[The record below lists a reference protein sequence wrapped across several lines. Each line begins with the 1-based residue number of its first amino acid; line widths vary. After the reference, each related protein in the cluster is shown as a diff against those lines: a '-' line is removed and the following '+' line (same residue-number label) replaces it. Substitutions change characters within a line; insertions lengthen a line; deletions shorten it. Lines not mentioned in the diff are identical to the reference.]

1 MNLFK
6 KILKILMTLVL
17 SLSVGLALSG
27 CGGGSAASSGTPKAG
42 TAKTVKTVKTAGGT
56 GLTVRMLD
64 IGQGDAFLL
73 EKDGKFVM
81 IDTGDIEHRDQIVA
95 LLHKYQVK
103 EISKIIIT
111 HPHADHLGGM
121 NAIFKNFKV
130 DAIYDDGMP
139 ANTGS
144 YKNYLQQIKSRKIP
158 YHVLKAGDELDF
170 FDDVKFHV
178 LGPVSVIKDQKG
190 NSDFNNNSIV
200 GRLTYGN
207 FSMMFTGDAEKEEE
221 ATILKK
227 GGTFKSDVL
236 KVGHH
241 GSRTSS
247 SPAFLKA
254 VSPKDAF
261 ISCGQGNDYGHP
273 HKVTLQKLEKAKINI
288 YRTDRNGTVTLTTD
302 GSKYE
307 ISKERS

>member
-1 MNLFK
+1 MHLFK
-6 KILKILMTLVL
+6 NLMKFLAVLLL
-17 SLSVGLALSG
+17 SLSLTAAFSA
-27 CGGGSAASSGTPKAG
+27 CGSAAPSASSGG
-42 TAKTVKTVKTAGGT
+42 AKTSASSKGGSQ
-56 GLTVRMLD
+56 LTVRMLD

-73 EKDGKFVM
+73 GKDGKFVM

-95 LLHKYQVK
+95 LLHKYKVK

-139 ANTGS
+139 AGTGS
-144 YKNYLQQIKSRKIP
+144 YKNYLKQIKEKKIP
-158 YHVLKAGDELDF
+158 YHVLKAGDEVDF
-170 FDDVKFHV
+170 FDGVKFNV
-178 LGPVSVIKDQKG
+178 LGPVKVIKDQKG

-200 GRLTYGN
+200 GRLTYGS
-207 FSMMFTGDAEKEEE
+207 FSMMFTGDAEQEEE
-221 ATILKK
+221 KTILGKS
-227 GGTFKSDVL
+227 GTLKSDVL

-241 GSRTSS
+241 GSRTST

-254 VSPKDAF
+254 VSPKNAF

-273 HKVTLQKLEKAKINI
+273 HKVTIDKLEKAKVQI
-288 YRTDRNGTVTLTTD
+288 YRTDRNGTVTLTSD
-302 GSKYE
+302 GNSYRIE
-307 ISKERS
+307 KERN

>member
-1 MNLFK
+1 MHLFK
-6 KILKILMTLVL
+6 NLMKFLAVFLL
-17 SLSVGLALSG
+17 SLSLTAAFSA
-27 CGGGSAASSGTPKAG
+27 CGSAAPSASSGG
-42 TAKTVKTVKTAGGT
+42 AKTSASAKGGSQ
-56 GLTVRMLD
+56 LIVRMLD

-95 LLHKYQVK
+95 LLHKYKVK

-139 ANTGS
+139 AGTGS
-144 YKNYLQQIKSRKIP
+144 YKNYLKQIKEKKIP
-158 YHVLKAGDELDF
+158 YHVLKAGDEVDF
-170 FDDVKFHV
+170 FDGVKFNV
-178 LGPVSVIKDQKG
+178 LGPVKVIKDQKG

-200 GRLTYGN
+200 GRLTYGS
-207 FSMMFTGDAEKEEE
+207 FSMMFTGDAEQEEE
-221 ATILKK
+221 KTILGK
-227 GGTFKSDVL
+227 GGTLKSDVL

-241 GSRTSS
+241 GSRTST

-254 VSPKDAF
+254 VSPKNAF

-273 HKVTLQKLEKAKINI
+273 HKVTIDKLEKAKVQI
-288 YRTDRNGTVTLTTD
+288 YRTDRNGTVTLTSD
-302 GSKYE
+302 GSSYRIE
-307 ISKERS
+307 KERN

>member
-42 TAKTVKTVKTAGGT
+42 TAKTVKTASGT

-207 FSMMFTGDAEKEEE
+207 FSMLFTGDAEKEEE

-227 GGTFKSDVL
+227 GGTLKSDVL

-302 GSKYE
+302 GSKYQ

>member
-1 MNLFK
+1 MHIFQK
-6 KILKILMTLVL
+6 LMKFLAVFLL
-17 SLSVGLALSG
+17 SLSLTAAFSA
-27 CGGGSAASSGTPKAG
+27 CGSSASSSASPAKASAA
-42 TAKTVKTVKTAGGT
+42 AKGGQ
-56 GLTVRMLD
+56 LTVRMLD

-95 LLHKYQVK
+95 LLHKYKVK

-139 ANTGS
+139 ADTGS
-144 YKNYLQQIKSRKIP
+144 YKNYLKQIKANKIP
-158 YHVLKAGDELDF
+158 YHVLKAGDEVDF
-170 FDDVKFHV
+170 FDGVKYNV
-178 LGPVSVIKDQKG
+178 LGPVKVIKDQKG
-190 NSDFNNNSIV
+190 NSDFNNNSVV
-200 GRLTYGN
+200 GRLTYGK

-221 ATILKK
+221 KTILDK
-227 GGTFKSDVL
+227 GGTLKSDVL

-241 GSRTSS
+241 GSRTST

-273 HKVTLQKLEKAKINI
+273 HKVTLDKLEKAKVHV

-302 GSKYE
+302 GSSYHIE
-307 ISKERS
+307 KERA

>member
-6 KILKILMTLVL
+6 KVLKILMALVL
-17 SLSVGLALSG
+17 SLSVGLALAG
-27 CGGGSAASSGTPKAG
+27 CGGSGSAASSGAKASA
-42 TAKTVKTVKTAGGT
+42 TKTTQAAAGT
-56 GLTVRMLD
+56 GLTIRMLD
-64 IGQGDAFLL
+64 IGQGDSFLL

-81 IDTGDIEHRDQIVA
+81 IDTGDIEHREQIVS
-95 LLHKYQVK
+95 LLHKYKVK

-158 YHVLKAGDELDF
+158 YHVLKAGEDLEF
-170 FDDVKFHV
+170 FDGVKFHV

-200 GRLTYGN
+200 GRLTYGS
-207 FSMMFTGDAEKEEE
+207 FSMLFTGDAEKEEE
-221 ATILKK
+221 ATILKQ
-227 GGTFKSDVL
+227 GGTLKSDVL

-254 VSPKDAF
+254 VFPKDAF

-302 GSKYE
+302 GSKYQ
-307 ISKERS
+307 ITKERA

>member
-1 MNLFK
+1 MHLFK
-6 KILKILMTLVL
+6 NLMKFLAVLLL
-17 SLSVGLALSG
+17 SLSLTAAFSA
-27 CGGGSAASSGTPKAG
+27 CGSAAPSSSSGG
-42 TAKTVKTVKTAGGT
+42 AKTSASAKGGSQ
-56 GLTVRMLD
+56 LTVRMLD

-95 LLHKYQVK
+95 LLHKYKVK

-139 ANTGS
+139 AGTGS
-144 YKNYLQQIKSRKIP
+144 YKNYLKQIKEKKIP
-158 YHVLKAGDELDF
+158 YHVLKAGDEVDF
-170 FDDVKFHV
+170 FDGVKFNV
-178 LGPVSVIKDQKG
+178 LGPVKVIKDQKG

-200 GRLTYGN
+200 GRLTYGS
-207 FSMMFTGDAEKEEE
+207 FSMMFTGDAEQEEE
-221 ATILKK
+221 KTILGK
-227 GGTFKSDVL
+227 GGTLKSDVL

-241 GSRTSS
+241 GSRTST

-254 VSPKDAF
+254 VSPKNAF

-273 HKVTLQKLEKAKINI
+273 HKVTIDKLEKAKVQI
-288 YRTDRNGTVTLTTD
+288 YRTDRNGTVTLTSD
-302 GSKYE
+302 GSSYRIE
-307 ISKERS
+307 KERN

>member
-1 MNLFK
+1 MHLFK
-6 KILKILMTLVL
+6 NLMKFLAVLLL
-17 SLSVGLALSG
+17 SLSLTAAFSA
-27 CGGGSAASSGTPKAG
+27 CGSAASSASSGG
-42 TAKTVKTVKTAGGT
+42 AKTSASAKGGSQ
-56 GLTVRMLD
+56 LTVRMLD

-95 LLHKYQVK
+95 LLHKYKVK

-139 ANTGS
+139 AGTGS
-144 YKNYLQQIKSRKIP
+144 YKNYLKQIKEKKIP
-158 YHVLKAGDELDF
+158 YHVLKAGDEVDF
-170 FDDVKFHV
+170 FDGVKFNV
-178 LGPVSVIKDQKG
+178 LGPVKVIKDQKG

-200 GRLTYGN
+200 GRLTYGS
-207 FSMMFTGDAEKEEE
+207 FSMMFTGDAEQEEE
-221 ATILKK
+221 KTILGK
-227 GGTFKSDVL
+227 GGTLKSDVL

-241 GSRTSS
+241 GSRTST

-254 VSPKDAF
+254 VSPKNAF

-273 HKVTLQKLEKAKINI
+273 HKVTIDKLEKAKVQI
-288 YRTDRNGTVTLTTD
+288 YRTDRNGTVTLTSD
-302 GSKYE
+302 GSSYRIE
-307 ISKERS
+307 KERN

>member
-1 MNLFK
+1 MHLFK
-6 KILKILMTLVL
+6 NLMKFLAVLLL
-17 SLSVGLALSG
+17 SLSLTAAFSA
-27 CGGGSAASSGTPKAG
+27 CGSAAPSSSSGG
-42 TAKTVKTVKTAGGT
+42 AKTSASAKGGSQ
-56 GLTVRMLD
+56 LTVRMLD

-95 LLHKYQVK
+95 ILHKYKVK

-139 ANTGS
+139 AGTGS
-144 YKNYLQQIKSRKIP
+144 YKNYLKQIKEKKIP
-158 YHVLKAGDELDF
+158 YHVLKAGDEVDF
-170 FDDVKFHV
+170 FDGVKFNV
-178 LGPVSVIKDQKG
+178 LGPVKVIKDQKG

-200 GRLTYGN
+200 GRLTYGS
-207 FSMMFTGDAEKEEE
+207 FSMMFTGDAEQEEE
-221 ATILKK
+221 KTILGK
-227 GGTFKSDVL
+227 GGTLKSDVL

-241 GSRTSS
+241 GSRTST

-254 VSPKDAF
+254 VSPKNAF

-273 HKVTLQKLEKAKINI
+273 HKVTIDKLEKAKVQI
-288 YRTDRNGTVTLTTD
+288 YRTDRNGTVTLTSD
-302 GSKYE
+302 GSSYRIE
-307 ISKERS
+307 KERN

>member
-1 MNLFK
+1 MHLFK
-6 KILKILMTLVL
+6 NLMKFLAVLLL
-17 SLSVGLALSG
+17 SLSLTAAFSA
-27 CGGGSAASSGTPKAG
+27 CGSAAPSSSSGGEKTSAS
-42 TAKTVKTVKTAGGT
+42 AKGGSQ
-56 GLTVRMLD
+56 LTVRMLD

-95 LLHKYQVK
+95 LLHKYKVK

-139 ANTGS
+139 AGTGS
-144 YKNYLQQIKSRKIP
+144 YKNYLKQIKEKKIP
-158 YHVLKAGDELDF
+158 YHVLKAGDEVDF
-170 FDDVKFHV
+170 FDGVKFNV
-178 LGPVSVIKDQKG
+178 LGPVKVIKDQKG

-200 GRLTYGN
+200 GRLTYGS
-207 FSMMFTGDAEKEEE
+207 FSMMFTGDAEQEEE
-221 ATILKK
+221 KTILGK
-227 GGTFKSDVL
+227 GGTLKSDVL

-241 GSRTSS
+241 GSRTST

-254 VSPKDAF
+254 VSPKNAF

-273 HKVTLQKLEKAKINI
+273 HKVTIDKLEKAKVQI
-288 YRTDRNGTVTLTTD
+288 YRTDRNGTVTLTSD
-302 GSKYE
+302 GSSYRIE
-307 ISKERS
+307 KERN

>member
-1 MNLFK
+1 MHLFK
-6 KILKILMTLVL
+6 NLMKFLAVLLL
-17 SLSVGLALSG
+17 SLSLTAVFSA
-27 CGGGSAASSGTPKAG
+27 CGSAAPSASSGR
-42 TAKTVKTVKTAGGT
+42 AKTSASAKGGSQ
-56 GLTVRMLD
+56 LTVRMLD

-95 LLHKYQVK
+95 LLHKYKVK

-139 ANTGS
+139 AGTGS
-144 YKNYLQQIKSRKIP
+144 YKNYLKQIKEKKIP
-158 YHVLKAGDELDF
+158 YHVLKAGDEVDF
-170 FDDVKFHV
+170 FDGVKFNV
-178 LGPVSVIKDQKG
+178 LGPVKVIKDQKG

-200 GRLTYGN
+200 GRLTYDS
-207 FSMMFTGDAEKEEE
+207 FSMMFTGDAEQEEE
-221 ATILKK
+221 KTILGK
-227 GGTFKSDVL
+227 GGTLKSDVL

-241 GSRTSS
+241 GSRTST

-254 VSPKDAF
+254 VSPKNAF

-273 HKVTLQKLEKAKINI
+273 HKVTIDKLEKAKVQI
-288 YRTDRNGTVTLTTD
+288 YRTDRNGTVTLTSD
-302 GSKYE
+302 GSSYRIE
-307 ISKERS
+307 KERN

>member
-27 CGGGSAASSGTPKAG
+27 CGGGSAASSGTAKAG

-144 YKNYLQQIKSRKIP
+144 YKNYLQQIKTRKIP

-178 LGPVSVIKDQKG
+178 LGLVSVIKDQKG

-207 FSMMFTGDAEKEEE
+207 FSMLFTGDAEKEEE

-227 GGTFKSDVL
+227 GGTLKSDVL

-273 HKVTLQKLEKAKINI
+273 HKVTLQKLEKAHINI

-302 GSKYE
+302 GSKYQ

>member
-1 MNLFK
+1 MHLFK
-6 KILKILMTLVL
+6 NLMKFLAVLLL
-17 SLSVGLALSG
+17 SLSLTAAFSA
-27 CGGGSAASSGTPKAG
+27 CGSAASSASSGG
-42 TAKTVKTVKTAGGT
+42 AKTSASAKGGSQ
-56 GLTVRMLD
+56 LIVRMLD

-95 LLHKYQVK
+95 LLHKYKVK

-139 ANTGS
+139 AGTGS
-144 YKNYLQQIKSRKIP
+144 YKNYLKQIKEKKIP
-158 YHVLKAGDELDF
+158 YHVLKAGDEVDF
-170 FDDVKFHV
+170 FDGVKFNV
-178 LGPVSVIKDQKG
+178 LGPVKVIKDQKG

-200 GRLTYGN
+200 GRLTYGS
-207 FSMMFTGDAEKEEE
+207 FSMMFTGDAEQEEE
-221 ATILKK
+221 KTILGK
-227 GGTFKSDVL
+227 GGTLKSDVL

-241 GSRTSS
+241 GSRTST

-254 VSPKDAF
+254 VSPKNAF

-273 HKVTLQKLEKAKINI
+273 HKVTIDKLEKAKVQI
-288 YRTDRNGTVTLTTD
+288 YRTDRNGTVTLTSD
-302 GSKYE
+302 GSSYRIE
-307 ISKERS
+307 KERN

>member
-1 MNLFK
+1 MHLFK
-6 KILKILMTLVL
+6 NLMKFLAVLLL
-17 SLSVGLALSG
+17 SLSLTAAFSA
-27 CGGGSAASSGTPKAG
+27 CGSAAPSASSDG
-42 TAKTVKTVKTAGGT
+42 AKTSASAKGGSQ
-56 GLTVRMLD
+56 LTVRMLD

-95 LLHKYQVK
+95 LLHKYKVK

-139 ANTGS
+139 AGTGS
-144 YKNYLQQIKSRKIP
+144 YKNYLKQIKEKKIP
-158 YHVLKAGDELDF
+158 YHMLKAGDEVDF
-170 FDDVKFHV
+170 FDGVKFNV
-178 LGPVSVIKDQKG
+178 LGPVKVIKDQKG

-200 GRLTYGN
+200 GRLTYGS
-207 FSMMFTGDAEKEEE
+207 FSMMFTGDAEQEEE
-221 ATILKK
+221 KTILGK
-227 GGTFKSDVL
+227 GGTLKSDVL

-241 GSRTSS
+241 GSRTST

-254 VSPKDAF
+254 VSPKNAF

-273 HKVTLQKLEKAKINI
+273 HKVTIDKLEKAKVQI
-288 YRTDRNGTVTLTTD
+288 YRTDRNGTVTLTSD
-302 GSKYE
+302 GSSYRIE
-307 ISKERS
+307 KERN

>member
-1 MNLFK
+1 MHISQK
-6 KILKILMTLVL
+6 LMKFLAVFLL
-17 SLSVGLALSG
+17 SLSLTAAFSA
-27 CGGGSAASSGTPKAG
+27 CGSSASSSASPAKASAA
-42 TAKTVKTVKTAGGT
+42 AKGGQ
-56 GLTVRMLD
+56 LTVRMLD

-95 LLHKYQVK
+95 LLHKYKVK

-139 ANTGS
+139 AATGS
-144 YKNYLQQIKSRKIP
+144 YKNYLKQIKANKIP
-158 YHVLKAGDELDF
+158 YHVLKSGDEVDF
-170 FDDVKFHV
+170 FDGVKYNV
-178 LGPVSVIKDQKG
+178 LGPVKVIKDQKG
-190 NSDFNNNSIV
+190 NSDFNNNSVV
-200 GRLTYGN
+200 GRLTYGK

-221 ATILKK
+221 KTILDK
-227 GGTFKSDVL
+227 GGTLKSDVL

-241 GSRTSS
+241 GSRTST

-273 HKVTLQKLEKAKINI
+273 HKVTLDKLEKAKVHV

-302 GSKYE
+302 GSSYHIE
-307 ISKERS
+307 KERA

>member
-1 MNLFK
+1 MHLFK
-6 KILKILMTLVL
+6 NLMKFLAVLLL
-17 SLSVGLALSG
+17 SLSLTAAFSA
-27 CGGGSAASSGTPKAG
+27 CGSAAPSSSSGG
-42 TAKTVKTVKTAGGT
+42 AKTSASAKGGSQ
-56 GLTVRMLD
+56 LTVRMLD

-95 LLHKYQVK
+95 LLHKYKVK

-139 ANTGS
+139 AGTGS
-144 YKNYLQQIKSRKIP
+144 YKNYLKQIKEKKIP
-158 YHVLKAGDELDF
+158 YHVLKAGDEVDF
-170 FDDVKFHV
+170 FNGVKFNV
-178 LGPVSVIKDQKG
+178 LGPVKVIKDQKG

-200 GRLTYGN
+200 GRLTYGS
-207 FSMMFTGDAEKEEE
+207 FSMMFTGDAEQEEE
-221 ATILKK
+221 KTILGK
-227 GGTFKSDVL
+227 GGTLKSDVL

-241 GSRTSS
+241 GSRTST

-254 VSPKDAF
+254 VSPKNAF

-273 HKVTLQKLEKAKINI
+273 HKVTIDKLEKAKVQI
-288 YRTDRNGTVTLTTD
+288 YRTDRNGTVTLTSD
-302 GSKYE
+302 GSSYRIE
-307 ISKERS
+307 KERN

>member
-27 CGGGSAASSGTPKAG
+27 CGGGSAASSGTAKAG

-144 YKNYLQQIKSRKIP
+144 YKNYLQKIKSRKIP
-158 YHVLKAGDELDF
+158 YHVLKAGEDLEF
-170 FDDVKFHV
+170 FDGVKFHV

-207 FSMMFTGDAEKEEE
+207 FSMLFTGDAEKEEE

-227 GGTFKSDVL
+227 GGTLKSDVL

-273 HKVTLQKLEKAKINI
+273 HKVTLQKLEKAHINI

-302 GSKYE
+302 GSKYQ

>member
-1 MNLFK
+1 MHLFK
-6 KILKILMTLVL
+6 NLMKFLAVLLL
-17 SLSVGLALSG
+17 SLSLTTAFSA
-27 CGGGSAASSGTPKAG
+27 CGSAAPSASSGG
-42 TAKTVKTVKTAGGT
+42 AKTSASAKGGSQ
-56 GLTVRMLD
+56 LTVRMLD

-95 LLHKYQVK
+95 LLHKYKVK

-139 ANTGS
+139 AGTGS
-144 YKNYLQQIKSRKIP
+144 YKNYLKQIKEKKIP
-158 YHVLKAGDELDF
+158 YYVLKAGDEVDF
-170 FDDVKFHV
+170 FDGVKFNV
-178 LGPVSVIKDQKG
+178 LGPVKVIKDQKG

-200 GRLTYGN
+200 GRLTYGS
-207 FSMMFTGDAEKEEE
+207 FSMIFTGDAEQEEE
-221 ATILKK
+221 KTILGK
-227 GGTFKSDVL
+227 GGTLKSDVL

-241 GSRTSS
+241 GSRTST

-254 VSPKDAF
+254 VSPKNAF

-273 HKVTLQKLEKAKINI
+273 HKVTIDKLEKAKVQI
-288 YRTDRNGTVTLTTD
+288 YRTDRNGTVTLTSD
-302 GSKYE
+302 GSSYRIE
-307 ISKERS
+307 KERN

>member
-1 MNLFK
+1 MHLFK
-6 KILKILMTLVL
+6 NLMKFLAVLLL
-17 SLSVGLALSG
+17 SLSLTAAFSA
-27 CGGGSAASSGTPKAG
+27 CGSAAPSAASGG
-42 TAKTVKTVKTAGGT
+42 AKMSASAKGGSQ
-56 GLTVRMLD
+56 LTVRMLD

-95 LLHKYQVK
+95 LLHKYKVK

-139 ANTGS
+139 AGTGS
-144 YKNYLQQIKSRKIP
+144 YKNYLKQIKEKKIP
-158 YHVLKAGDELDF
+158 YHVLKAGDEVDF
-170 FDDVKFHV
+170 FNGVKFNV
-178 LGPVSVIKDQKG
+178 LGPVKVIKDQKG

-200 GRLTYGN
+200 GRLTYGS
-207 FSMMFTGDAEKEEE
+207 FSMMFTGDAEQEEE
-221 ATILKK
+221 KTILGK
-227 GGTFKSDVL
+227 GGTLKSDVL

-241 GSRTSS
+241 GSRTST

-254 VSPKDAF
+254 VSPKNAF

-273 HKVTLQKLEKAKINI
+273 HKVTIDKLEKAKVQI
-288 YRTDRNGTVTLTTD
+288 YRTDRNGTVTLTSD
-302 GSKYE
+302 GSSYRIE
-307 ISKERS
+307 KERN

>member
-1 MNLFK
+1 MKFLAV
-6 KILKILMTLVL
+6 LLL
-17 SLSVGLALSG
+17 SLSLTTAFSA
-27 CGGGSAASSGTPKAG
+27 CGSAAPSASSGG
-42 TAKTVKTVKTAGGT
+42 AKTSASAKGGSQ
-56 GLTVRMLD
+56 LTVRMLD

-95 LLHKYQVK
+95 LLHKYKVK

-139 ANTGS
+139 AGTGS
-144 YKNYLQQIKSRKIP
+144 YKNYLKQIKEKKIP
-158 YHVLKAGDELDF
+158 YHVLKAGDEVDF
-170 FDDVKFHV
+170 FDGVKFNV
-178 LGPVSVIKDQKG
+178 LGPVKVIKDQKG

-200 GRLTYGN
+200 GRLTYGS
-207 FSMMFTGDAEKEEE
+207 FSMMFTGDAEQEEE
-221 ATILKK
+221 KTILGK
-227 GGTFKSDVL
+227 GGTLKSDVL

-254 VSPKDAF
+254 VSPKNAF

-273 HKVTLQKLEKAKINI
+273 HKVTIDKLEKAKVQI
-288 YRTDRNGTVTLTTD
+288 YRTDRNGTVTLTSD
-302 GSKYE
+302 GSSYRIE
-307 ISKERS
+307 KERN

>member
-1 MNLFK
+1 MHLFK
-6 KILKILMTLVL
+6 NLMKFLAVLFL
-17 SLSVGLALSG
+17 SLSLTTAFSA
-27 CGGGSAASSGTPKAG
+27 CGSAAPSASSGG
-42 TAKTVKTVKTAGGT
+42 AKTSASAKGGSQ
-56 GLTVRMLD
+56 LTVRMLD

-95 LLHKYQVK
+95 LLHKYKVK

-139 ANTGS
+139 AGTGS
-144 YKNYLQQIKSRKIP
+144 YKNYLKQIKEKKIP
-158 YHVLKAGDELDF
+158 YHVLKAGDEVDF
-170 FDDVKFHV
+170 FDGVKFNV
-178 LGPVSVIKDQKG
+178 LGPVKVIKDQKG

-200 GRLTYGN
+200 GRLTYGS
-207 FSMMFTGDAEKEEE
+207 FSMMFTGDAEQEEE
-221 ATILKK
+221 KTILGK
-227 GGTFKSDVL
+227 GGTLKSDVL

-241 GSRTSS
+241 GSRTST

-254 VSPKDAF
+254 VSPKNAF

-273 HKVTLQKLEKAKINI
+273 HKVTIDKLEKAKVRI
-288 YRTDRNGTVTLTTD
+288 YRTDRNGTVTLTSD
-302 GSKYE
+302 GSSYRIE
-307 ISKERS
+307 KERN

>member
-1 MNLFK
+1 MHLFK
-6 KILKILMTLVL
+6 NLMKFLAVLLL
-17 SLSVGLALSG
+17 SLSLTTAFSA
-27 CGGGSAASSGTPKAG
+27 CGSAAPSASSGG
-42 TAKTVKTVKTAGGT
+42 AKTSASAKGGSQ
-56 GLTVRMLD
+56 LTVRMLD

-95 LLHKYQVK
+95 LLHKYKVK

-139 ANTGS
+139 AGTGS
-144 YKNYLQQIKSRKIP
+144 YKNYLKQIKEKKIP
-158 YHVLKAGDELDF
+158 YHVLKAGDEVDF
-170 FDDVKFHV
+170 FDGVKFNV
-178 LGPVSVIKDQKG
+178 LGPVKVIKDQKG

-200 GRLTYGN
+200 GRLTYGS
-207 FSMMFTGDAEKEEE
+207 FSMMFTGDAEQEEE
-221 ATILKK
+221 KTILGK
-227 GGTFKSDVL
+227 GGTLKSDVL

-241 GSRTSS
+241 GSRTST

-254 VSPKDAF
+254 VSPKNAF

-273 HKVTLQKLEKAKINI
+273 HKVTIDKLEKAKVQI
-288 YRTDRNGTVTLTTD
+288 YRTDRNGTVTLTSD
-302 GSKYE
+302 GSSYRIE
-307 ISKERS
+307 KERN